1 MLPPPTINQLTANS
15 CVQNIALIICTI
27 IALPVGMANKR
38 NDGHFIFATVE
49 NLTTWPTGWAFMLAW
64 LSPIWTIGAFD
75 SCVHMSEEA
84 SNAAKAVPLGILSSI
99 GMCWGL
105 GFVIVIVLAACI
117 DPNIENV
124 LGSSFGQPV
133 SKPGLC
139 SIIQVFNANDFA
151 TDGSDLLRRIGETG
165 CHGIYRL
172 SIHCAIS
179 NGVLHHNSR
188 LAPDG
193 KQLLDS
199 ILTPSRRN
207 TSLYGICFKEL
218 VTVLALKQA
227 MTILWPFS
235 PLIYMEL
242 FPWSFDS

>member
-1 MLPPPTINQLTANS
+1 MDPKQWDRIRGVYDLYTYTRYTGIHSDKNNEQAPDLRGLPGTPPRPSPVNRPAAKS
-15 CVQNIALIICTI
+15 CVQNIALIVSTI

-133 SKPGLC
+133 STPGVHSHESGLQC
-139 SIIQVFNANDFA
+139 
-151 TDGSDLLRRIGETG
+151 
-165 CHGIYRL
+165 
-172 SIHCAIS
+172 
-179 NGVLHHNSR
+179 
-188 LAPDG
+188 
-193 KQLLDS
+193 
-199 ILTPSRRN
+199 
-207 TSLYGICFKEL
+207 
-218 VTVLALKQA
+218 
-227 MTILWPFS
+227 
-235 PLIYMEL
+235 
-242 FPWSFDS
+242 

>member
-1 MLPPPTINQLTANS
+1 MFCAVIVISTDGEWTPSNGIVYVVFLICTLTHGILGSTLTKVMNKLQTFAVFLVCCPFPIVS
-15 CVQNIALIICTI
+15 KSTTKLRVQNIALILSTI

-133 SKPGLC
+133 STPRVCL
-139 SIIQVFNANDFA
+139 DE
-151 TDGSDLLRRIGETG
+151 SDLR
-165 CHGIYRL
+165 Y
-172 SIHCAIS
+172 
-179 NGVLHHNSR
+179 
-188 LAPDG
+188 
-193 KQLLDS
+193 
-199 ILTPSRRN
+199 
-207 TSLYGICFKEL
+207 
-218 VTVLALKQA
+218 
-227 MTILWPFS
+227 
-235 PLIYMEL
+235 
-242 FPWSFDS
+242 

>member
-1 MLPPPTINQLTANS
+1 MPLPAIEPSTAEQ
-15 CVQNIALIICTI
+15 CVQNIALILSTI
-27 IALPVGMANKR
+27 IALPVGMASKR

-133 SKPGLC
+133 SASGVYLWTSVGC
-139 SIIQVFNANDFA
+139 GTDFF
-151 TDGSDLLRRIGETG
+151 LLR
-165 CHGIYRL
+165 YRWLRSTTTLWGNKGPWDL
-172 SIHCAIS
+172 S
-179 NGVLHHNSR
+179 
-188 LAPDG
+188 
-193 KQLLDS
+193 
-199 ILTPSRRN
+199 PSCSSCS
-207 TSLYGICFKEL
+207 T
-218 VTVLALKQA
+218 
-227 MTILWPFS
+227 
-235 PLIYMEL
+235 
-242 FPWSFDS
+242 

>member
-1 MLPPPTINQLTANS
+1 MDSKQWNRIRCVYDMHADTRHNRIYSDEDHEQAPDICSVPSMLPPPVISRSTAKP
-15 CVQNIALIICTI
+15 CVQNIALIVSTI

-117 DPNIENV
+117 DPNIDNV

-133 SKPGLC
+133 SN
-139 SIIQVFNANDFA
+139 IVDFP
-151 TDGSDLLRRIGETG
+151 DKSGSQ
-165 CHGIYRL
+165 C
-172 SIHCAIS
+172 
-179 NGVLHHNSR
+179 
-188 LAPDG
+188 
-193 KQLLDS
+193 
-199 ILTPSRRN
+199 
-207 TSLYGICFKEL
+207 
-218 VTVLALKQA
+218 
-227 MTILWPFS
+227 
-235 PLIYMEL
+235 
-242 FPWSFDS
+242 

>member
-1 MLPPPTINQLTANS
+1 MLPSPIVRRSATKLR
-15 CVQNIALIICTI
+15 VQNIALILSTI

-38 NDGHFIFATVE
+38 NDGHLIFATVE

-133 SKPGLC
+133 STPRVCL
-139 SIIQVFNANDFA
+139 DE
-151 TDGSDLLRRIGETG
+151 SDLR
-165 CHGIYRL
+165 Y
-172 SIHCAIS
+172 
-179 NGVLHHNSR
+179 
-188 LAPDG
+188 
-193 KQLLDS
+193 
-199 ILTPSRRN
+199 
-207 TSLYGICFKEL
+207 
-218 VTVLALKQA
+218 
-227 MTILWPFS
+227 
-235 PLIYMEL
+235 
-242 FPWSFDS
+242 